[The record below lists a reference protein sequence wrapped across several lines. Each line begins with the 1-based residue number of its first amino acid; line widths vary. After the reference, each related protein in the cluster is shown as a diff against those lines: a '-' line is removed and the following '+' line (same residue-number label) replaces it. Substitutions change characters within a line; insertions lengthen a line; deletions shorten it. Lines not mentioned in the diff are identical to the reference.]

1 MGNPKSTTLG
11 VNPEVEDQALTDKLM
26 LMAKSAMFV
35 GKIVLL
41 GQLIKQVLFKL
52 LLPVPIRTW
61 LNP

>member
-11 VNPEVEDQALTDKLM
+11 VKPEVEDQALTDKLM